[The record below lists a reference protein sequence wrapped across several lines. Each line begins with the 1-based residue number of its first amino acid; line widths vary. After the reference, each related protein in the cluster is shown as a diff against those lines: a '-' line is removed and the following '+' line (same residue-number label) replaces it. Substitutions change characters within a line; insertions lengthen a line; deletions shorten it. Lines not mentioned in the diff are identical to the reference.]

1 MTIRESA
8 SNRLLR
14 ALRYGAY
21 RTIQPADAAFR
32 WVNRLEQYPPIAL
45 RRQVGLLGFVD
56 GPGYEFVAYLKL
68 LLHLKPSDVIWD
80 MGCGCGLLELA
91 LESQGWTGRLTG
103 TDIHRPSIRWAQRTI
118 ASRVPAFSFVHAD
131 IFNAAYWPR
140 GRMSAGEWLRT
151 FDRTGFDVVVAKS
164 FFTHLLPAETSLYL
178 DAVSER
184 LTRGGRALLS
194 FFLLNGDGTRQGS
207 GAGDAQM
214 RFVRPEAGAPYA
226 VRRRAAPTAGVA
238 YDEAFLREQFA
249 RRGFEADFHYG
260 SWSGRSDGLSFQD
273 LVVIRKV

>member
-1 MTIRESA
+1 MTIREST
-8 SNRLLR
+8 SNRLFR

-32 WVNRLEQYPPIAL
+32 RMNRLEQYPPIAL

-91 LESQGWTGRLTG
+91 LESQGWTGRVVG
-103 TDIHRPSIRWAQRTI
+103 TDIHRPSITWAQRTI
-118 ASRVPAFSFVHAD
+118 ARRVPAFSFVHAD

-140 GRMSAGEWLRT
+140 GRMSAGQWLRS
-151 FDRTGFDVVVAKS
+151 FDQTGFDVVIAKS
-164 FFTHLLPAETSLYL
+164 FFTHLLPDETSLYL
-178 DAVSER
+178 DAISER
-184 LTRGGRALLS
+184 LRPGGRALLS
-194 FFLLNGDGTRQGS
+194 FFLLPGEVPAEES
-207 GAGDAQM
+207 GASGARM
-214 RFVRPEAGAPYA
+214 RFVKPEAGAPFA
-226 VRRRAAPTAGVA
+226 VLRPAAPTAGVA

-249 RRGFEADFHYG
+249 RRGFEADFHHG
-260 SWSGRSDGLSFQD
+260 TWSGRSDGLSFQD
-273 LVVIRKV
+273 LVVIRKA